1 METMELLEIG
11 SDADNGYGYG
21 QGSRMPEPSP
31 DERSHI
37 AGALAGAGSIF

>member
-21 QGSRMPEPSP
+21 QGSRVPDPS
-31 DERSHI
+31 RR
-37 AGALAGAGSIF
+37 